1 MIDETTRSSMRYA
14 KVLALLPLLILGTV
28 SALAQAAVDIDVSV
42 NLAPPPIPVYDQP
55 PLPGDGYL
63 WTPGYW
69 AWDGM
74 DYYWVPGTWVQ
85 PPVSGLL
92 WTPGYWGWNDNG
104 SYVWNAGYW
113 APEVGFYGGI
123 DYGYG
128 YGGSGY
134 LGGYWHGGAFF
145 YNRSVANFG
154 GVRVVNVYEAPAP
167 HWGGSRV
174 SFNGGQGGVR
184 MQPTAHDRIAMSSHH
199 VGLTSEQRDHR
210 EQAQGMRELHA
221 SQNGGRP
228 QILTTARAADFA
240 HPGPGLHN
248 HATPRPSGEAPRAA
262 GGAPQFHSGEG
273 AQVEHHEPQPDHGGP
288 AMRAAPPRPDNGAG
302 QHFQPHEQVQS
313 REPAQPREQGQ
324 PHPQLQPRDH
334 EARPPMVG
342 HEQQQP
348 RPEQAQRPQAQ
359 PQGQAQG
366 SQEKQR
372 RRPDEKSDH

>member
-1 MIDETTRSSMRYA
+1 MRYA
-14 KVLALLPLLILGTV
+14 KFLALIPVLLIGIA
-28 SALAQAAVDIDVSV
+28 SALSQAAVDINVSV

-55 PLPGDGYL
+55 PLPAPGYL

-74 DYYWVPGTWVQ
+74 DYYWVPGTWVE

-92 WTPGYWGWNDNG
+92 WTPGYWDWDSNG

-154 GVRVVNVYEAPAP
+154 NVNIVNVYTAPAR
-167 HWGGSRV
+167 HWGRSHV

-184 MQPTAHDRIAMSSHH
+184 ARPTQHDRAAMSERH
-199 VGLTSEQRDHR
+199 VGLTSQQSEHR
-210 EQAQGMRELHA
+210 QQAQGMRELHA

-228 QILTTARAADFA
+228 QILTTQRAADFT
-240 HPGPGLHN
+240 HPGPGLRN
-248 HATPRPSGEAPRAA
+248 HQAPRTPAAAPQLRTGEA
-262 GGAPQFHSGEG
+262 
-273 AQVEHHEPQPDHGGP
+273 AQVEHQEGQRGHGAP
-288 AMRAAPPRPDNGAG
+288 AMRAAPVRPQPRE
-302 QHFQPHEQVQS
+302 QVQRHEQVQQQQQQRQQQERQQQERQQQEQARS
-313 REPAQPREQGQ
+313 REPIQ
-324 PHPQLQPRDH
+324 HPQVRPQPQVQDQ
-334 EARPPMVG
+334 RPPAG
-342 HEQQQP
+342 EQAARRQPQAHEPPGAHPEGQQP
-348 RPEQAQRPQAQ
+348 AHDKERRDPAEQH
-359 PQGQAQG
+359 
-366 SQEKQR
+366 
-372 RRPDEKSDH
+372 DH